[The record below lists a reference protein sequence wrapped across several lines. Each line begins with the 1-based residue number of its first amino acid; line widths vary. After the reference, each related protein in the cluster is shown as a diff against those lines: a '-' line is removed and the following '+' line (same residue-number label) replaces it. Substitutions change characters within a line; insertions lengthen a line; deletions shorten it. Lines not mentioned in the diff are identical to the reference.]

1 VSENWSLMVHGGAKS
16 IRPGRE
22 QAHRDGCL
30 AALAVGADVLRAG
43 GSAVDAAVAAVRVLE
58 DNPAFNAGF
67 GSVVNCDG
75 EIELD
80 GAVMD
85 GETLDVGAVAALRGV
100 HSAVEV
106 AHAMLR
112 DAPCLLV
119 GEGAVRYAAERGL
132 RLCEPDF
139 HIAPEPADEA
149 CDTVGCVALDRQGH
163 LACATSTGGL
173 HGVRPGRVGDAPLP
187 GCGFAAEDGVGATVL
202 SGDGES
208 IMRLTLAGRVM
219 ADMGRMDPHAAAQQ
233 AIARMARVG
242 GEAGLLIVDAEGAMA
257 VAHNS
262 ANFAFGLAAHD
273 RAPAAF
279 VHVDELKGR

>member
-1 VSENWSLMVHGGAKS
+1 MVHGGAKS
-16 IRPGRE
+16 IRPSRR
-22 QAHRDGCL
+22 QANRDGCL
-30 AALAVGADVLRAG
+30 AALLVGADILRAG

-67 GSVVNCDG
+67 GSVVNGEG

-85 GETLDVGAVAALRGV
+85 GATLDVGAVAALRGV

-119 GEGAVRYAAERGL
+119 GPGAARYAAEKGL
-132 RLCEPDF
+132 RLCDPDF

-149 CDTVGCVALDRQGH
+149 CDTVGCVALDRHGH

-173 HGVRPGRVGDAPLP
+173 NGVRAGRVGDAPLP

-219 ADMGRMDPHAAAQQ
+219 ADLRNVEPDLAAKQAVAQ
-233 AIARMARVG
+233 MARVG
-242 GEAGLLIVDAEGAMA
+242 GEAGLLILDAQGRMA

-262 ANFAFGLAAHD
+262 ENFAFGVAAHD
-273 RAPAAF
+273 RPPTAF
-279 VHVDELKGR
+279 VHVDDFKER